1 MGGDAREDDPQALF
15 SQPNSLQQES
25 DRIMQGFQ
33 NTLAIIRGD
42 TTEVPIH
49 KGRFAEYVDEVMD
62 VFQEIVPALNGEFA
76 SLVRTLTTDFGAF
89 LQYCQTNP
97 KIFLTKAHGHFQ
109 QKDIQSLNLLLKPPD
124 IITLKS
130 NQPYAKTIHLF
141 STLTHQLALISVGP
155 AFRLELGEYFCE
167 FLSLPPASQYCVLLY
182 TLWNHV
188 KWATLLRPND
198 GGRPEWAQAE
208 RQSLA
213 EILLTGEPETRQDYN
228 QLVKDLEPT
237 RGIAEQSPEIAKKE
251 SNGSGDNCPLRV
263 FSLQDL
269 MARSINFE
277 DDSLRI
283 CLDWGVIPERIFPAF
298 RRFGLLQFQYD
309 PDRDA
314 KPQPNALLKGMDPLY
329 CSINWFAI
337 STLGK
342 LVITILHQTPVTTY
356 NTKVN

>member
-49 KGRFAEYVDEVMD
+49 KGQFAEYVDEVMD

-167 FLSLPPASQYCVLLY
+167 FLSLLQ
-182 TLWNHV
+182 
-188 KWATLLRPND
+188 RPNIAYCYIHY
-198 GGRPEWAQAE
+198 GTMSSGQLYCAPTMAVVPEWAQAE

-213 EILLTGEPETRQDYN
+213 EIFLTGKPETRQDYN
-228 QLVKDLEPT
+228 QLVKT
-237 RGIAEQSPEIAKKE
+237 WSPRAH
-251 SNGSGDNCPLRV
+251 
-263 FSLQDL
+263 
-269 MARSINFE
+269 
-277 DDSLRI
+277 
-283 CLDWGVIPERIFPAF
+283 
-298 RRFGLLQFQYD
+298 RRT
-309 PDRDA
+309 
-314 KPQPNALLKGMDPLY
+314 
-329 CSINWFAI
+329 I
-337 STLGK
+337 S
-342 LVITILHQTPVTTY
+342 
-356 NTKVN
+356 